1 MILYNFVPMKKLI
14 PIILLS
20 VIAIVVACSHGT
32 HQRQLVLVDSLISHS
47 LTDSAYHIFKQI
59 DRDGLGSEHDRMH
72 YDLLQLML
80 SQGMS
85 PDTYDFDTSR
95 DIVAQR
101 LIDYYRRTGNKRD
114 LLLCH
119 LYFGKILLLDQ
130 HNYNGASVY
139 LKKAEELLPQV
150 NDIRIDYLT
159 NEALATLNY
168 YSGNEELAL
177 DYSYKTLTCAKR
189 GDVLEQSHA
198 YNHLVVL
205 YMARKEPDSVSKY
218 CNRVISILDRMTPKN
233 RSIALGNIGS
243 VFLNNQ
249 QLDSAENYYQR
260 AYDEYP
266 LDYINEVRA
275 VVYSRQGEPQKA
287 DSLWDL
293 ALQSPK
299 LQDRAETYFYMLN
312 EKYANNDYQGAAD
325 AAKQLLPLKDSL
337 VQQMQTA
344 EVQEIQLK
352 YDKEV
357 ERRKLDR
364 FMMWALVGA
373 LVLLAL
379 IAAGVIYHIRKA
391 NRAKEKMMRDQVL
404 INDYQRQIEE
414 LERSG
419 EDTSKDIQ
427 ALRKKMDALQ
437 AQQTEK
443 LSEGRELYQ
452 RIVAGESAVVWSKE
466 QLQKFTEFYKVV
478 NLPFMLQMEQDYMRL
493 SPGNR
498 FFLILQDMGMSDEQM
513 THILGVS
520 DGALRTTRSRLRQKR
535 SPAPQQ

>member
-1 MILYNFVPMKKLI
+1 MKKLI

-20 VIAIVVACSHGT
+20 VLAMVVACSQGT
-32 HQRQLVLVDSLISHS
+32 HQRELVQVDSLMGRF
-47 LTDSAYHIFKQI
+47 LRDSAFRVFKQI
-59 DRDGLGSEHDRMH
+59 APDQLKDIQEQMY
-72 YDLLQLML
+72 YDILKVELSTVYYHSDSLSFETPIDSVISRCLDYFENNQDLRKLLFCYL
-80 SQGMS
+80 
-85 PDTYDFDTSR
+85 
-95 DIVAQR
+95 
-101 LIDYYRRTGNKRD
+101 YR
-114 LLLCH
+114 
-119 LYFGKILLLDQ
+119 GKIYTQ
-130 HNYNGASVY
+130 GYHNYDKAAIW
-139 LKKAEELLPQV
+139 LKKAEELLDNV
-150 NDIRIDYLT
+150 KDIRLSYQT
-159 NEALATLNY
+159 YEALSALNY
-168 YSGNEELAL
+168 YTNHEDLYSH
-177 DYSYKTLTCAKR
+177 YSYKMLACA
-189 GDVLEQSHA
+189 EQSGINTMMTYA
-198 YNHLVVL
+198 CNHLVVVYTACNNL
-205 YMARKEPDSVSKY
+205 DSVRKY
-218 CNRVISILDRMTPKN
+218 CNRSMSILGQMTPKS
-233 RSIALGNIGS
+233 RATALCNLGS
-243 VFLNNQ
+243 VFYNNH
-249 QLDSAENYYQR
+249 QLDSADHYFQR

-266 LDYINEVRA
+266 LSFINQRRA
-275 VVYSRQGEPQKA
+275 LIYYERGERAKA
-287 DSLWDL
+287 DLLWNK
-293 ALQSPK
+293 ALQSSDMLDK
-299 LQDRAETYFYMLN
+299 VETYSYMLD
-312 EKYANNDYQGAAD
+312 EKYSHQDYVGAAQ
-325 AAKQLLPLKDSL
+325 AAMRLLEAKDTLSKQEKT
-337 VQQMQTA
+337 V
-344 EVQEIQLK
+344 EVLEIQKK

-404 INDYQRQIEE
+404 LNDYQRQIEE

-452 RIVAGESAVVWSKE
+452 RIVAGESAVAWSKE

-478 NLPFMLQMEQDYMRL
+478 NLPFMLQMEQDYTRL

-535 SPAPQQ
+535 TPAPQQ

>member
-1 MILYNFVPMKKLI
+1 MKKLI

-20 VIAIVVACSHGT
+20 VLAMVVGCSHGT
-32 HQRQLVLVDSLISHS
+32 HQHQLLLVDSLMSNF
-47 LTDSAYHIFKQI
+47 LTDSAYHTFKQI
-59 DRDGLGSEHDRMH
+59 DPNEIGNQAEQMYYNVLKCELRQQAVPHDSLPF
-72 YDLLQLML
+72 DLPVDSVLN
-80 SQGMS
+80 
-85 PDTYDFDTSR
+85 R
-95 DIVAQR
+95 CIA
-101 LIDYYRRTGNKRD
+101 YYKHANDPRNLVRAYLYKGK
-114 LLLCH
+114 LLLESRR
-119 LYFGKILLLDQ
+119 LYQD
-130 HNYNGASVY
+130 ASTF
-139 LKKAEELLPQV
+139 LKLAEEKLPHAHDLRLSYQT
-150 NDIRIDYLT
+150 Y
-159 NEALATLNY
+159 EALATLNY
-168 YSGNEELAL
+168 FSGNKDLAMA
-177 DYSYKTLTCAKR
+177 YSYKTLACA
-189 GDVLEQSHA
+189 EQSGNHHQMTYA
-198 YNHLVVL
+198 CNHLVVL
-205 YMARKEPDSVSKY
+205 YLEQHKQDSINKY
-218 CNRVISILDRMTPKN
+218 SNQSLSLLSQMPPKDRSFALANLGSIY
-233 RSIALGNIGS
+233 LGSNE
-243 VFLNNQ
+243 
-249 QLDSAENYYQR
+249 LDSAETFFEKAKAELSQPFIDLRLAEISYLR
-260 AYDEYP
+260 G
-266 LDYINEVRA
+266 DYV
-275 VVYSRQGEPQKA
+275 KA
-287 DSLWDL
+287 DTLWAKSLRTTDL
-293 ALQSPK
+293 R
-299 LQDRAETYFYMLN
+299 DRVQIYESMVGM
-312 EKYANNDYQGAAD
+312 KYDGGDYHGTAD
-325 AAKQLLPLKDSL
+325 AAIRLLELKDSL

-373 LVLLAL
+373 LVLLAF

-404 INDYQRQIEE
+404 LNDYQRQIEE

-452 RIVAGESAVVWSKE
+452 RIVAGESAVAWSKE

-478 NLPFMLQMEQDYMRL
+478 NLPFMLQMEQDYTRL

-535 SPAPQQ
+535 TLAPQQ

>member
-1 MILYNFVPMKKLI
+1 MKKLI